1 MAQAWI
7 QLLSLLGLL
16 LSAQGMPPPYGDTVP
31 RYQWEERAG
40 SLRDQLQE
48 FESNTTTI
56 QEILRELPGDQQQ
69 LYV

>member
-16 LSAQGMPPPYGDTVP
+16 LSAQAAPLGYGDTVP

-40 SLRDQLQE
+40 LQE

-56 QEILRELPGDQQQ
+56 QQILRELPGDQQQ